1 MSIELALVLPTE
13 AAKLPEVGSTML
25 RQAERLQHR
34 ATAIKT
40 QMLLLQD
47 DIDLFLVEIRE
58 LWSDEERKGTLL

>member
-1 MSIELALVLPTE
+1 MSIELTLVLPTE

-47 DIDLFLVEIRE
+47 DIDLVLVEIRE

>member
-13 AAKLPEVGSTML
+13 AAKLPEVGSTL
-25 RQAERLQHR
+25 LQQAERLQNR
-34 ATAIKT
+34 ATSIKA
-40 QMLLLQD
+40 QMMLLQD